1 MKSIYAKELYEADKI
16 IIDNYNEIAEYTY
29 KGTDP
34 NNYVFIDMKGNYE
47 LLRIFTNRKLPKTLS
62 IEEYN
67 QAVKLAINNAIK
79 NIKKERIEV
88 IENIFNIENGD
99 N

>member
-1 MKSIYAKELYEADKI
+1 MKSRYAKDLYEADKL
-16 IIDNYNEIAEYTY
+16 IIDNYNDIGEYTY

-34 NNYVFIDMKGNYE
+34 NNYVFIDMKGDYE
-47 LLRIFTNRKLPKTLS
+47 LLRIFTNRKLPKTIS

-67 QAVKLAINNAIK
+67 QAVQAAINNAIK

-88 IENIFNIENGD
+88 LENIFSIENGE